1 VIIDVEKFVTAERSF
16 WSELEQ
22 LLGRLE
28 NEPGF
33 QPDLAQLRR
42 LHYLYERTSSDLA
55 KIATFSAEPETRAF
69 LENLVARAYGEI
81 HETRRRGHRIRPVEW
96 FMVTFPR
103 TFRRHARAFWLGV
116 IITLAG
122 TALGAFALMF
132 DPDAKASVLPRMFAN
147 HLGDPA
153 KRVAEEEKSGG
164 TVAHAGA
171 KARFSAH
178 LMRNNIQVS
187 VNAMA
192 FGLTYGIGTIVV
204 LFYNGVILG
213 LICADYIIAGQSK
226 FLVAWLLPHGSIEI
240 PAILIAGQAG
250 LVLASALIGRG
261 SRASLR
267 ERLRQAAPDLATLI
281 GGVAVMLVWA
291 GFVEAFLS
299 QYHEPVIPYS
309 LKIAFGVVELGVLW
323 VFLARAGLKPTT
335 DEQAEGGLPAAKL
348 PQST

>member
-1 VIIDVEKFVTAERSF
+1 VIIDLEKFVTAERPY
-16 WSELEQ
+16 WNELER
-22 LLGRLE
+22 LLNRLE

-55 KIATFSAEPETRAF
+55 KIATFSAEPETRRF

-81 HETRRRGHRIRPVEW
+81 HETRRRAHRLRPVEW

-103 TFRRHARAFWLGV
+103 TFRRHARAFWLTLM
-116 IITLAG
+116 ITLAG
-122 TALGAFALMF
+122 TALGSFALMF

-153 KRVAEEEKSGG
+153 KRVAEEEKG
-164 TVAHAGA
+164 AGSDRLRGE
-171 KARFSAH
+171 KARFSAQ

-187 VNAMA
+187 INAMA
-192 FGLTYGIGTIVV
+192 FGLTYGIGTIIV
-204 LFYNGVILG
+204 LFYNGIILG
-213 LICADYIIAGQSK
+213 LICTDYIVAGQGK
-226 FLVAWLLPHGSIEI
+226 FLAAWLLPHGSIEI

-250 LVLASALIGRG
+250 MVLASALIGRG
-261 SRASLR
+261 SRASMR
-267 ERLRQAAPDLATLI
+267 QRLRDAAPDLATLI

-309 LKIAFGVVELGVLW
+309 IKIAFGLIELGVLW
-323 VFLARAGLKPTT
+323 AFLARAGLKLTKEELAESGSPT
-335 DEQAEGGLPAAKL
+335 
-348 PQST
+348 PQRAVHA